1 MKFVSYVRVSTIDQ
15 GKSGLGLK
23 AQKRAINQFVEEN
36 GELIAEFQDIE
47 SGASDSRVGM
57 EAAIEAC
64 KVHKATLVVKELS
77 RITRGS
83 FKYRQMLEDYKID
96 FIECGAPNDPEMVK
110 DIRFALAKDER
121 AKIRQRTRDALAE
134 IKIKLDKGEQHISK
148 AGNVVTSLGKP
159 ENLSDLSRANS
170 LAVRQAKAA
179 ANENLIKATAFALA
193 LKPTHTL
200 KQITDK
206 LNEAGFKT
214 ARGGSFAPIQV
225 SRLFKK

>member
-1 MKFVSYVRVSTIDQ
+1 MRFISYVRVSTTEQ
-15 GKSGLGLK
+15 GVSGLGLR
-23 AQKRAINQFVEEN
+23 AQKRAINEYVEQN
-36 GELIAEFQDIE
+36 GELIGEFQDIE

-57 EAAIEAC
+57 QAAIEAC
-64 KVHKATLVVKELS
+64 RTYKATLIVKELS

-121 AKIRQRTRDALAE
+121 QKIKQRTKDALAE
-134 IKIKLDKGEQHISK
+134 IKIKLEKGEQHISK
-148 AGNVVTSLGKP
+148 AGRIVENLGNPK
-159 ENLSDLSRANS
+159 NLSDYSRERS

-179 ANENLIKATAFALA
+179 SNENLIKARAFALA
-193 LKPTHTL
+193 LAPNHTL

-206 LNEAGFKT
+206 LNESGFKT
-214 ARGGSFAPIQV
+214 ARGGSFAPMQV
-225 SRLFKK
+225 SRLLKK